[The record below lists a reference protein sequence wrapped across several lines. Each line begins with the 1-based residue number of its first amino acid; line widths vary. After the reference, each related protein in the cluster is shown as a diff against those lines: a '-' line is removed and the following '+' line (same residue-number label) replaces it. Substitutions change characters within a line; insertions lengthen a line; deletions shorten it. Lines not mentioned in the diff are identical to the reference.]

1 MVTANPCGKTTPAA
15 ASSKDTYDFKAKYL
29 KTCIHLFCYTTTF
42 FHSGVPQGVDPA
54 CSRRMDVRTGLA
66 GDRAAAAGGG
76 LRTDAIL
83 MLVVAESLACERK
96 IKFLN

>member
-1 MVTANPCGKTTPAA
+1 MWLSTFEYHIV
-15 ASSKDTYDFKAKYL
+15 
-29 KTCIHLFCYTTTF
+29 TTF
-42 FHSGVPQGVDPA
+42 FHSGVPPGVDPA
-54 CSRRMDVRTGLA
+54 CSRRTDVRTGLA